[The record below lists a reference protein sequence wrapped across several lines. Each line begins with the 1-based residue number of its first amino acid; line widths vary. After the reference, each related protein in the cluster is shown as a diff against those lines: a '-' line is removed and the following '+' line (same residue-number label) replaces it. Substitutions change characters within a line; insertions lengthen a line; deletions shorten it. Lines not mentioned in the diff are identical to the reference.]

1 MKTILIAIFLA
12 IAVPTQAQAVEYDKL
27 AHFGFSYILT
37 DVFDGL
43 YTQLGFKPIPSIL
56 LGMGTALLVG
66 GIKELIDMRTGN
78 HPFDKGDMAFN
89 AAGALTKVGVRLVMI
104 KIKL

>member
-12 IAVPTQAQAVEYDKL
+12 IAVPTQAQAIEYDKL

-43 YTQLGFKPIPSIL
+43 YTKLGFKPIPSIL

-66 GIKELIDMRTGN
+66 GIKELMDAHRYGGT
-78 HPFDKGDMAFN
+78 FDKGDMAFN

-104 KIKL
+104 KIQL